1 MDAQTTTAT
10 VPPSVSYLQPP
21 HAAAHHDTSLPIE
34 KLQPEDPE
42 KGRSH
47 VSKYKQV
54 AFHAIISFSRRLHC
68 SPSSPKVI
76 HYRLVWC
83 KQSTDPTRRPPR
95 AFPQKTRKPGPAHF
109 TPTAKNPVS
118 TSHRS
123 VLTAPTQGTAWKH
136 HIFNPPLRRHSSRSF
151 PKAILASLTADDNLQ
166 PDIHTPDTYF

>member
-95 AFPQKTRKPGPAHF
+95 AFPKKLESLDRPTSLQQPKTPFLRPTEVFSQHPHRAPRGSITF
-109 TPTAKNPVS
+109 STP
-118 TSHRS
+118 
-123 VLTAPTQGTAWKH
+123 
-136 HIFNPPLRRHSSRSF
+136 PPSPF
-151 PKAILASLTADDNLQ
+151 K
-166 PDIHTPDTYF
+166 